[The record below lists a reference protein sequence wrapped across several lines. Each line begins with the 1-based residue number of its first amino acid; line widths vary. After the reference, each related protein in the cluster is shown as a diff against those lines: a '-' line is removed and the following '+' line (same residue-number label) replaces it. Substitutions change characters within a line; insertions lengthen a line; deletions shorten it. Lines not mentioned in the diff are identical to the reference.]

1 MKTWILSRIL
11 MLSLVAVL
19 AGGYAYAGNLMVNI
33 RQPFN
38 FGEKSFPAGHY
49 RILAEDENDPFV
61 HIQNL
66 DTETSFSDMRF
77 DTRIS
82 ERKGEDGSVVFDKIG
97 DELYLSEIYV
107 VGIDGFFFKGAP
119 GKHKHLVVKAEKDQ

>member
-19 AGGYAYAGNLMVNI
+19 AAGYAYAGNLMVNI

-38 FGEKSFPAGHY
+38 FEGKSFPAGHY

-66 DTETSFSDMRF
+66 NTKTGFIDIRF

-82 ERKGEDGSVVFDKIG
+82 ERKGEDGSIVFDKIEN
-97 DELYLSEIYV
+97 ELYLSEIYI
-107 VGIDGFFFKGAP
+107 VGMDGFFFKGAP
-119 GKHKHLVVKAEKDQ
+119 GKHKHLVVKAEIDQ